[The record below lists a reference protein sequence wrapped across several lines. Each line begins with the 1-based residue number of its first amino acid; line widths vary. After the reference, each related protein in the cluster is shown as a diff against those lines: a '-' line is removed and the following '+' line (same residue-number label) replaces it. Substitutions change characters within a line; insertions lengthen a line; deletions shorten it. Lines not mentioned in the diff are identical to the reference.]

1 MALDLNPQPA
11 GRVLLL
17 LSETFEETEA
27 QEVGA
32 SPRRTRLDGDRA
44 AIPTQ
49 HSDPRACTPGFAP
62 KPALR
67 RDALT
72 YGHAART
79 CPTLSDRGS

>member
-32 SPRRTRLDGDRA
+32 SPRCTRLDGDRA

-49 HSDPRACTPGFAP
+49 HSDP
-62 KPALR
+62 
-67 RDALT
+67 
-72 YGHAART
+72 
-79 CPTLSDRGS
+79 

>member
-49 HSDPRACTPGFAP
+49 HSDP
-62 KPALR
+62 
-67 RDALT
+67 
-72 YGHAART
+72 
-79 CPTLSDRGS
+79 S

>member
-32 SPRRTRLDGDRA
+32 SPWRTRLDGDRA

-49 HSDPRACTPGFAP
+49 HSDP
-62 KPALR
+62 
-67 RDALT
+67 
-72 YGHAART
+72 
-79 CPTLSDRGS
+79 